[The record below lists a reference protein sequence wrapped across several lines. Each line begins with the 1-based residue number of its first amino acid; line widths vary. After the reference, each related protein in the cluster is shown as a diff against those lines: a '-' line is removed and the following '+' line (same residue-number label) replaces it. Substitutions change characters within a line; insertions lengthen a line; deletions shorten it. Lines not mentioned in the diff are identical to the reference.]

1 MMAQVKG
8 KFITMA
14 CSLLEFKPTVKA
26 DALQRVKDITGKEW
40 DQLEPEGWYD
50 TRALGAV
57 FEATEEHQ
65 DPLMAWAA
73 IKVMGRRVYPTID
86 KTVGLPEHLKTPL
99 DFIRW
104 ETGNFLSD
112 HRGSDL
118 VPRKLIQT
126 DPGHVVVEATSPGYD
141 CIVME
146 GVYEGI
152 LEICGIKD
160 YKVTQTRC
168 VKKGDPVCVYDIKWK
183 VE

>member
-1 MMAQVKG
+1 
-8 KFITMA
+8 
-14 CSLLEFKPTVKA
+14 
-26 DALQRVKDITGKEW
+26 
-40 DQLEPEGWYD
+40 
-50 TRALGAV
+50 
-57 FEATEEHQ
+57 
-65 DPLMAWAA
+65 
-73 IKVMGRRVYPTID
+73 
-86 KTVGLPEHLKTPL
+86 LPEHLKTPL